1 VISVYRNTSRP
12 GTINS
17 NSFAPRVDIQT
28 GGWAD
33 WVALGDLSG
42 NGKLDIAVAEQSPNQ
57 MELFQNLSAAGTFTS
72 SSLAAPVV
80 FGAGWDANSVL
91 IGDFDGDGRPDIFMA
106 NGYSLNVSVY
116 QNLDPFS
123 GPPVFTEQP
132 VSQTVLAG
140 SAVTLTA
147 FARGATPLQYQWYF
161 YHHSLSGA
169 TASSLSLGPVRAANA
184 GDYSVT
190 VKNRYGSITSTNA
203 VVTVVR
209 ASDVSDAVVLPPGP
223 SVQVVAEGK
232 NVTLT
237 WPVGAS
243 EVLTATN
250 LAGPWQPLNVSLAT
264 NGFNISASVPATN
277 QQQFFRLSGQ

>member
-1 VISVYRNTSRP
+1 
-12 GTINS
+12 
-17 NSFAPRVDIQT
+17 
-28 GGWAD
+28 
-33 WVALGDLSG
+33 
-42 NGKLDIAVAEQSPNQ
+42 
-57 MELFQNLSAAGTFTS
+57 M
-72 SSLAAPVV
+72 
-80 FGAGWDANSVL
+80 
-91 IGDFDGDGRPDIFMA
+91 
-106 NGYSLNVSVY
+106 
-116 QNLDPFS
+116 
-123 GPPVFTEQP
+123 
-132 VSQTVLAG
+132 
-140 SAVTLTA
+140 
-147 FARGATPLQYQWYF
+147 
-161 YHHSLSGA
+161 
-169 TASSLSLGPVRAANA
+169 RAANA

-232 NVTLT
+232 NVILT